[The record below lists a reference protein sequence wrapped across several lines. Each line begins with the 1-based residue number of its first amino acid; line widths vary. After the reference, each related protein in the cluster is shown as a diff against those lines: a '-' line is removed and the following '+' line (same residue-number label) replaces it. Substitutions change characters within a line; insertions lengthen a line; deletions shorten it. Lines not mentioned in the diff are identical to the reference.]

1 MTHSTLAR
9 SVSNFIVSTKSV
21 LTATAEH
28 MIKSIQANNGTM
40 TLDDLKNYEIISRP
54 VLNIT
59 YHGYNLYGM
68 GAPASGAVT
77 FNILKTIE
85 KLTGDRDQTIHNYVE
100 AMKFAYGARY
110 KLGDPDFVAGMDEL
124 EEQMLDETTA
134 ETIRDKIDPNST
146 LPIRAYNPKGIYTTT
161 GHGTSQIAAADSDGM
176 AVTLTTTVNLLWG
189 SQLMDPVTGIIL

>member
-1 MTHSTLAR
+1 MHSTLAR
-9 SVSNFIVSTKSV
+9 SVSTSIASTKSV
-21 LTATAEH
+21 LTAAAEH

-40 TLDDLKNYEIISRP
+40 TLDDLENYEIISRP

-59 YHGYNLYGM
+59 YRGYNLYGM

-77 FNILKTIE
+77 FSILKTIE
-85 KLTGDRDQTIHNYVE
+85 KLTGDRDQTIHNYIE

-110 KLGDPDFVAGMDEL
+110 KLGDPDFVAEMDEL
-124 EEQMLDETTA
+124 QDHMLDDKTA
-134 ETIRDKIDPNST
+134 ETIRNKIDPNST
-146 LPIRAYNPKGIYTTT
+146 LPIRAYDPKGIYTTT

-189 SQLMDPVTGIIL
+189 SQLMDPVTGVIL